1 MLSLKRFHKLA
12 NKFLISMIIRLFD
25 IILSGA
31 SLILLTPIFFITSVI
46 LKFTG
51 EGKVFYLQER
61 VGKNMNKFKI
71 FKFVTMVEN
80 TSKEKRLYT
89 VKNDPRI
96 LPFGHF
102 LRITKINELPQLLN
116 IFIGDMSVIGP
127 RPQTEDCFNKFLKND
142 QKIISKLKPGLSG
155 IGPIIFRNEEEILD
169 INVNEKNFYDHIISP
184 YKGKVE
190 SWYYENI
197 SLRMYVILIFITLW
211 VVFFPDS
218 KIIWKILDGL
228 PVPPDELKYKLNY
241 PY

>member
-1 MLSLKRFHKLA
+1 
-12 NKFLISMIIRLFD
+12 MIIRLFD

-102 LRITKINELPQLLN
+102 
-116 IFIGDMSVIGP
+116 
-127 RPQTEDCFNKFLKND
+127 
-142 QKIISKLKPGLSG
+142 
-155 IGPIIFRNEEEILD
+155 
-169 INVNEKNFYDHIISP
+169 
-184 YKGKVE
+184 
-190 SWYYENI
+190 
-197 SLRMYVILIFITLW
+197 
-211 VVFFPDS
+211 
-218 KIIWKILDGL
+218 
-228 PVPPDELKYKLNY
+228 
-241 PY
+241 